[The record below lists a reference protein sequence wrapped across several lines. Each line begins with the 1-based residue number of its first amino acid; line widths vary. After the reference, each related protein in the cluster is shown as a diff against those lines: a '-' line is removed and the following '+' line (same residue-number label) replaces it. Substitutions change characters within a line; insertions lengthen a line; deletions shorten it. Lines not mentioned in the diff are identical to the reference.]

1 MPTLKEQLIK
11 TYESGKS
18 VLEVA
23 QTLNYSPA
31 KVRYWMNKYSIKMR
45 GHSEA
50 AYLKQNPNGDP
61 FNIKVDLSPNEKILY
76 GLGIGIYWGEGNKM
90 NKRALRVTN
99 SDPKMIKIFAKFLR
113 VILGVRNDKI
123 KYSLICFNDSDPGT
137 VRLHWSHMLNIS
149 PEKFGKITQIPT
161 QGKGTYKKKSEFG
174 VCIIYVG
181 NIKLR
186 EWMKQQI
193 QLIED
198 YNFV

>member
-76 GLGIGIYWGEGNKM
+76 GLGIGIYWETK
-90 NKRALRVTN
+90 
-99 SDPKMIKIFAKFLR
+99 
-113 VILGVRNDKI
+113 
-123 KYSLICFNDSDPGT
+123 
-137 VRLHWSHMLNIS
+137 
-149 PEKFGKITQIPT
+149 
-161 QGKGTYKKKSEFG
+161 
-174 VCIIYVG
+174 
-181 NIKLR
+181 
-186 EWMKQQI
+186 
-193 QLIED
+193 
-198 YNFV
+198 